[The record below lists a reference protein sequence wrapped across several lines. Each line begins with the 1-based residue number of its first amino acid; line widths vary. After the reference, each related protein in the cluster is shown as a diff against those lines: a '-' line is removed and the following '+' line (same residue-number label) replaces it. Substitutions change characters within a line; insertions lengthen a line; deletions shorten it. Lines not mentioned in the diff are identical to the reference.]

1 MAGHDEHMSLWCNN
15 RKWLSGGKAWMVY
28 RKFII
33 EAQQLF
39 GRYSPCNPNP
49 CV

>member
-1 MAGHDEHMSLWCNN
+1 MSLWCNN
-15 RKWLSGGKAWMVY
+15 RKWLSGGTAWMVY

-33 EAQQLF
+33 QAKQPF

-49 CV
+49 

>member
-15 RKWLSGGKAWMVY
+15 RKWLSGGKAWVVY

-33 EAQQLF
+33 EAKQPF